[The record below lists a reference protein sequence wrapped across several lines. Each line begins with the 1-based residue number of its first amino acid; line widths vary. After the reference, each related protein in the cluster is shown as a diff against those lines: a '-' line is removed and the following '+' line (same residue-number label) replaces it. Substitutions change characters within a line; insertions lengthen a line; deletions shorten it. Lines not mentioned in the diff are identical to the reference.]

1 MTAATIIQR
10 ACAARGVAL
19 TWLLGGRRWASLS
32 RLRREVMWL
41 LRRLTS
47 LSLQE
52 IARALKLR
60 NHTSVMAGVRK
71 VWAEVKAAPAC
82 RGRVDGDGGSV
93 ILVRKKSSA
102 RISVEELV
110 ARALV
115 CAVGVLLVFLISGAG

>member
-32 RLRREVMWL
+32 RLRRECMWL

-52 IARALKLR
+52 IARALRLR
-60 NHTSVMAGVRK
+60 NHTSVLIGARK
-71 VWAEVKAAPAC
+71 VQADIMARPEY
-82 RGRVDGDGGSV
+82 GD
-93 ILVRKKSSA
+93 
-102 RISVEELV
+102 ELMATV
-110 ARALV
+110 T
-115 CAVGVLLVFLISGAG
+115 S

>member
-1 MTAATIIQR
+1 MTPASIIQR

-52 IARALKLR
+52 IARALRLR

-71 VWAEVKAAPAC
+71 VWAEVKARPAYQ
-82 RGRVDGDGGSV
+82 D
-93 ILVRKKSSA
+93 
-102 RISVEELV
+102 ELMATV
-110 ARALV
+110 AA
-115 CAVGVLLVFLISGAG
+115 